1 VRETGSILRTEA
13 LAVTEKL
20 TMIGI
25 IKLIRFLYTLRAPL
39 EWKWLAT
46 NVLAFMWCVAFGI
59 TVGEYITIGYS
70 IMGHVALIT
79 MCFGTYWFMR
89 RAERAWG

>member
-1 VRETGSILRTEA
+1 
-13 LAVTEKL
+13 
-20 TMIGI
+20 MIGI
-25 IKLIRFLYTLRAPL
+25 IKLIRFLYILVDPAANALWRAPL

-89 RAERAWG
+89 RAERDWG

>member
-1 VRETGSILRTEA
+1 
-13 LAVTEKL
+13 
-20 TMIGI
+20 MIGI
-25 IKLIRFLYTLRAPL
+25 IKLIRFLYTLVDPAANALWRAPL